1 MKISLVTLGDPT
13 TLTGGYLYHLKM
25 AELAASHDSDVC
37 FVSFPERP
45 FPLAAVAGR
54 KVMEAIRAHAPDAV
68 AIDSIAAAF
77 IAPWLRAFA
86 DLPIVGSLHQ
96 PPGGIDRRGVTRA
109 LQARLDSHA
118 YKKFDRLIAASD
130 PLAAELRGIGPP
142 VVVVAPGRD
151 VAAGRDVVEIDIA
164 RGEGIAYLCVGNWIE
179 RKGIIELLDAFAAL
193 PRSCGVLHLV
203 GDEAVDH
210 GYARRVRERLSRD
223 DLRDRVVLH
232 GHVPKEQ
239 VASFYRSAD
248 VFVLPSRK
256 EPYGTV
262 YGEAMSYGLPVV
274 GWDAGNLPY
283 LARHGEEGIA
293 IAVGDVAALTAALR
307 ALAEDKDLRLR
318 MGEAAARRAET
329 FPTWQQSARM
339 FYSVFEE
346 VVKDRRGT

>member
-25 AELAASHDSDVC
+25 AELAPSHDADIC

-45 FPLAAVAGR
+45 FPLSTVAGR
-54 KVMEAIRAHAPDAV
+54 HVVEATRAHAPDAL

-77 IAPWLRAFA
+77 IAPWLHRVA
-86 DLPIVGSLHQ
+86 DLPAVGSLHQ
-96 PPGGIDRRGVTRA
+96 PPGGIDRAGASRA
-109 LQARLDSHA
+109 LQARLDSYA
-118 YKKFDRLIAASD
+118 YKRFDRLIAASE
-130 PLAAELRGIGPP
+130 PLAAELHGLGPP
-142 VVVVAPGRD
+142 VVVVPPGRD
-151 VAAGRDVVEIDIA
+151 VARRQDVVDIDI
-164 RGEGIAYLCVGNWIE
+164 RRDGGIAYLCVANWIE

-203 GDEAVDH
+203 GDDAVDA

-232 GHVPKEQ
+232 GRVPKEQ
-239 VASFYRSAD
+239 VASLYRSAD

-262 YGEAMSYGLPVV
+262 YGEAMSFGLPVV
-274 GWDAGNLPY
+274 GWDAGNLPH

-293 IAVGDVAALTAALR
+293 VALGDLAALTAALR
-307 ALAEDKDLRLR
+307 SLAEDKDLRVR
-318 MGEAAARRAET
+318 MGEAAARRART
-329 FPTWQQSARM
+329 FPTWEQSARM
-339 FYSVFEE
+339 FFAVFQE
-346 VVKDRRGT
+346 VVNDRRAR